1 MVESLVV
8 GDEVGQVDGL
18 AGGGDGTSGC
28 GGIESHC
35 TRETVLAVL
44 VCVHHPAKG
53 THSWSECVGE
63 RRERERES
71 DARRSCSHLSL
82 RQPAS
87 GADQQGFKSREN
99 KRSATMFSRYD
110 SRVLPESVIAC

>member
-1 MVESLVV
+1 MFGISLKRRRARGLAALYVVESLVV

-63 RRERERES
+63 RRERERE
-71 DARRSCSHLSL
+71 
-82 RQPAS
+82 
-87 GADQQGFKSREN
+87 
-99 KRSATMFSRYD
+99 
-110 SRVLPESVIAC
+110 